1 MFRFDRSKSKNLFQL
16 DAPEKDEEGFG
27 ISEVPRISLFGSE
40 KNQKILQKNS
50 KKIPIPE
57 QRRPNGTENLDS
69 SLKARWSFHAKA
81 RAITQVIG
89 TVCRGGCNR
98 RHRRMVTVTAS
109 GKRLQIC
116 AKPLSLMPKSQ
127 IHAVLRGSLRF

>member
-1 MFRFDRSKSKNLFQL
+1 MKSAVTSHKCYVMFRFDRSKSKNLFQL

-69 SLKARWSFHAKA
+69 SLKARIDQKRVPHGPTLTKP
-81 RAITQVIG
+81 
-89 TVCRGGCNR
+89 
-98 RHRRMVTVTAS
+98 VTATPIS
-109 GKRLQIC
+109 
-116 AKPLSLMPKSQ
+116 KPIKPPSD
-127 IHAVLRGSLRF
+127 